1 MSRLAQSVE
10 DVPDLTFNIFHH
22 GTVTKAELEALS
34 AIE

>member
-1 MSRLAQSVE
+1 MATATCPS
-10 DVPDLTFNIFHH
+10 PNLTFNIFRH